1 MQITVFDE
9 QKQAN
14 VFDLRALDAYSG
26 TLCSEH
32 YTFHYKPDSFAAQ
45 NIRRVAEEQERCF
58 RKITELLK
66 IPFNDTIQ
74 YYLTDS
80 PEENGRI
87 MEELF
92 GEFAPGNGFAIG
104 PHSVFA
110 VYSEQ
115 IRCIGAHE
123 DTHLISYAYCDPTS
137 AFLSEGLAM
146 FMDGE
151 WWGKPNTEWVKALLK
166 DRTYRSVF
174 ALADDETFW
183 NTPCEISYP
192 IAGAF
197 TAFLIERLG
206 AEAFLEQIYKPDLPL
221 KEKAA
226 QALRQ
231 SPEEIETE
239 FLDRISAE

>member
-1 MQITVFDE
+1 MQITVYDE
-9 QKQAN
+9 QKQTA
-14 VFDLRALDAYSG
+14 VFDLRSLDAYSEVYC
-26 TLCSEH
+26 TAH
-32 YTFHYKPDSFAAQ
+32 YAFHYKPGSFAEKH
-45 NIRRVAEEQERCF
+45 IRSIAEEQECCF
-58 RKITELLK
+58 AKITALLG
-66 IPFNDTIQ
+66 IPFCDTIH
-74 YYLTDS
+74 YFLTDS

-87 MEELF
+87 SEELF
-92 GEFAPGNGFAIG
+92 GEYDPGNGFAIG
-104 PHSVFA
+104 PNNVFA
-110 VYSEQ
+110 VYSET
-115 IRCIGAHE
+115 IRCVGAHE
-123 DTHLISYAYCDPTS
+123 DTHLISYAYCDPS
-137 AFLSEGLAM
+137 CAFLNEGLAM

-151 WWGKPNTEWVKALLK
+151 WWGKPNTEWVKVFLR
-166 DRTYRSVF
+166 DGSYRSVF